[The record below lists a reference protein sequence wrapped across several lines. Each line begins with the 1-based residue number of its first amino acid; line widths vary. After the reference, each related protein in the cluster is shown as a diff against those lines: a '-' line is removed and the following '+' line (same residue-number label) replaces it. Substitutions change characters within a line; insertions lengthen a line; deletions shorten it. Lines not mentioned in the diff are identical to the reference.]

1 MKTYR
6 QNKFT
11 VKNII
16 IVTFLITLFFGC
28 YRYPEFDDISY
39 NEYRRVIG
47 PEGGTINFYRNY
59 EDDSIKD
66 IVVKMEF
73 PENAVDSLIV
83 FNMYEFYDH
92 VTENELYIDLNTEQF
107 SNFLYFLPF
116 YESEGYKAVL
126 TDSTDINSIVQK
138 HTSINFSTPVSVTY
152 YPDFCENIPDNA
164 KLYKIKIPAENEW
177 GEEDNVWVKYNYQGY
192 PDGYDDIDLIYLI
205 NGKWTENIAWGTGNI
220 SLYNW
225 EEVANYS
232 FDLSNQS
239 VTFEINNTDNMYIIA
254 VIN

>member
-152 YPDFCENIPDNA
+152 YPDFYENIPDNA

-177 GEEDNVWVKYNYQGY
+177 SEEDNVWVKYNYQGY

>member
-6 QNKFT
+6 QNT
-11 VKNII
+11 LTIKNIL
-16 IVTFLITLFFGC
+16 IVTYLITLFSGC

-47 PEGGTINFYRNY
+47 SEGGTINFYRNY
-59 EDDSIKD
+59 DNDSIKD
-66 IVVKMEF
+66 IAVKMEF
-73 PENAVDSLIV
+73 PENAVNSLIV
-83 FNMYEFYDH
+83 FNMYEFYDN
-92 VTENELYIDLNTEQF
+92 VTNNDLYTNLNTEQL
-107 SNFLYFLPF
+107 SDFLYFVPF

-126 TDSTDINSIVQK
+126 TDSSDINSLIQK
-138 HTSINFSTPVSVTY
+138 HTSINFNTPVTVTY
-152 YPDFCENIPDNA
+152 YNNFNVEIPDSA

-177 GEEDNVWVKYNYQGY
+177 GEENNVWVKYNYQGY

-205 NGKWTENIAWGTGNI
+205 DGKWTENIDWGTGNL

-232 FDLSNQS
+232 FDLTNQS
-239 VTFEINNTDNMYIIA
+239 VTFEINSTDNMYIIA